1 MGTKQK
7 KYSVKTKDAKNT
19 NQKKGTTQK
28 GYNPPSEITLQL
40 IPFVFVLIAF
50 FLTLCLLATSFTGWM
65 GEKIKM
71 ILAGAFSWGAY
82 LVPPVLVARAFCFRK
97 EATSRHPWRNWVLSL
112 FFILCFSGIVATAR
126 VHVNTFNVI
135 DHFTSA
141 LNDKGSITTGSVL
154 GGLLSNALTAIIGKI
169 MTFIVLI
176 LGCIILSPFTV
187 GKTPFDLARFVVKK
201 ILEGKEKSKELK
213 QKRDEYFERKEAEEA
228 EKAEKEAEKLAVEKE
243 TRRRKELDINIEG
256 PGEPVRD
263 FDDYDEDEDEDEDGD
278 TIIGPAEVPIEEEPL
293 PTLKSIFAKKED
305 PEAVEK
311 FKGDGDE
318 LEEMEADT
326 DLNVGEGI
334 ETEVSEIPIGENDN
348 EEYVPEYVFP
358 PVHLLKKAPAITSEM
373 NSEYE
378 QTAKKLVD
386 TLSSFGV
393 KTKVL
398 NIAKGPTVTR
408 YELQPEVGV
417 RVRAIRNLSDDIAL
431 SLAAKG
437 VRIEAPIPG
446 KEAVGIEVPN
456 RNTAVVS
463 IRSLI
468 EAPAFESAKSKLTT
482 CLGVDVAGNP
492 VYCDIA
498 KMPHMMIAGTT
509 GSGKSVCINSILMS
523 ILYKAKPDEVK
534 LILIDPKK
542 IELGVYNGISHLLVP
557 VVSDPKNAAGALAWS
572 VNEMERRFALIEE
585 TGVREIK
592 AYNEVALRDGN
603 REVLPHIVIII
614 DELADLM
621 MMARDTVESSI
632 ARIAQKARAAGMHL
646 IIGTQRPSVD
656 VITGL
661 IKANVPSRIAFT
673 VASQV
678 DSRTIIDTVGAEK
691 LVGKGDMLYSPVGAM
706 NPLRVQG
713 SFVSDSEIEAVIS
726 FLKGNSGA
734 TYDEEIMDSIE
745 KEAAKCEKSKSKVS
759 DSEDD
764 FGGDDDN
771 SLNSDPM
778 LRPAIE
784 IAIDSGTISTSMLQR
799 KLKLGYARAAR
810 LIDKMETLGIVSE
823 FAGSKPRTV
832 LISYEKYMEMVANSE
847 S

>member
-1 MGTKQK
+1 
-7 KYSVKTKDAKNT
+7 
-19 NQKKGTTQK
+19 
-28 GYNPPSEITLQL
+28 
-40 IPFVFVLIAF
+40 
-50 FLTLCLLATSFTGWM
+50 
-65 GEKIKM
+65 
-71 ILAGAFSWGAY
+71 
-82 LVPPVLVARAFCFRK
+82 
-97 EATSRHPWRNWVLSL
+97 
-112 FFILCFSGIVATAR
+112 
-126 VHVNTFNVI
+126 
-135 DHFTSA
+135 
-141 LNDKGSITTGSVL
+141 
-154 GGLLSNALTAIIGKI
+154 
-169 MTFIVLI
+169 MTFIILI
-176 LGCIILSPFTV
+176 LGTVILSPFTV
-187 GKTPFDLARFVVKK
+187 GKTPLDLARFLVRKMN
-201 ILEGKEKSKELK
+201 EGREKSKELK
-213 QKRDEYFERKEAEEA
+213 RRRDEYFDKKEAEQIDIEQA
-228 EKAEKEAEKLAVEKE
+228 EEEERLALEKEQ
-243 TRRRKELDINIEG
+243 RRKKELDINIEG
-256 PGEPVRD
+256 PGEPAPD
-263 FDDYDEDEDEDEDGD
+263 IDDDDEDYDEDGD
-278 TIIGPAEVPIEEEPL
+278 TIIGPVDPTPIEQPL

-305 PEAVEK
+305 PEAAEK

-326 DLNVGEGI
+326 DLNGSDGI
-334 ETEVSEIPIGENDN
+334 DAEVSEIPIGEEED

-523 ILYKAKPDEVK
+523 ILYKARPDEVK

-585 TGVREIK
+585 TGVRDIK
-592 AYNEVALRDGN
+592 AYNEVALREGN

-713 SFVSDSEIEAVIS
+713 SFVSDSEIESVIS

-734 TYDEEIMDSIE
+734 SYDEEIMDSIE

-764 FGGDDDN
+764 FASDDDN

-799 KLKLGYARAAR
+799 RLKLGYARAAR

-832 LISYEKYMEMVANSE
+832 LISHEKYMEMVANSE
-847 S
+847 N

>member
-1 MGTKQK
+1 MSTKQK
-7 KYSVKTKDAKNT
+7 KYNVKEKNKKSVKSVKSNGKA
-19 NQKKGTTQK
+19 QK
-28 GYNPPSEITLQL
+28 GYRPPSELSLQL
-40 IPFVFVLIAF
+40 MPFFLVLVAFFFVL
-50 FLTLCLLATSFTGWM
+50 CLFATSFTGWL

-71 ILAGAFSWGAY
+71 LLAGLFSWGAY
-82 LVPPVLVARAFCFRK
+82 LIPPVLVARAFRYRK
-97 EATSRHPWRNWVLSL
+97 EATSRHPAKNWL
-112 FFILCFSGIVATAR
+112 FSFCFILVISAILATAKMN
-126 VHVNTFNVI
+126 VDTFKVAGLFKGAVI
-135 DHFTSA
+135 D
-141 LNDKGSITTGSVL
+141 GRITTSSLL
-154 GGLLSNALTAIIGKI
+154 GGITSYAFVRIIGKI
-169 MTFIVLI
+169 MSFIILI
-176 LGCIILSPFTV
+176 LGAIILSPFTV
-187 GKTPFDLARFVVKK
+187 GKTPLDLARFIAKK
-201 ILEGKEKSKELK
+201 LRESREKAVEAKHR
-213 QKRDEYFERKEAEEA
+213 RDEYFDKKEAEEA
-228 EKAEKEAEKLAVEKE
+228 ERKEKEN
-243 TRRRKELDINIEG
+243 KELEEKKQLEMDIEG
-256 PGEPVRD
+256 PGEPYPD
-263 FDDYDEDEDEDEDGD
+263 IEDDYDDYDEDDDVV
-278 TIIGPAEVPIEEEPL
+278 IGPIEENIAEEPA
-293 PTLKSIFAKKED
+293 TLKTIFGQKDDPETAEIFEDIED
-305 PEAVEK
+305 PA
-311 FKGDGDE
+311 
-318 LEEMEADT
+318 EEMAADT
-326 DLNVGEGI
+326 DIGKNELDAVVTDIPVGE
-334 ETEVSEIPIGENDN
+334 ED
-348 EEYVPEYVFP
+348 EEELVPEYVFP
-358 PVHLLKKAPAITSEM
+358 PVHLLKKANPVTAEM

-378 QTAKKLVD
+378 HTAKKLVD

-393 KTKVL
+393 KTKVI

-456 RNTAVVS
+456 KNTSVVS

-468 EAPAFESAKSKLTT
+468 EAPAFENAKSKLTT

-557 VVSDPKNAAGALAWS
+557 VVSDPKNAAGALAWA

-592 AYNEVALRDGN
+592 AYNEAALRDGT
-603 REVLPHIVIII
+603 REVLPHIVIVI

-678 DSRTIIDTVGAEK
+678 DSRTIIDAVGAEK
-691 LVGKGDMLYSPVGAM
+691 LVGKGDMLYAPVGAM
-706 NPLRVQG
+706 NPMRVQG
-713 SFVSDSEIEAVIS
+713 SFVSDSEIESVIS
-726 FLKGNSGA
+726 FLKGNSAA
-734 TYDEEIMDSIE
+734 TYDEEVMSSIE

-764 FGGDDDN
+764 FGDDDDN

-784 IAIDSGTISTSMLQR
+784 IALDSGTISTSMLQR

-810 LIDKMETLGIVSE
+810 LIDKMEALGVVSE

-832 LISYEKYMEMVANSE
+832 LISREKYMEMVANSE
-847 S
+847 P

>member
-1 MGTKQK
+1 MSNNQKSYKVKTKKTKETKNKTAEKQK
-7 KYSVKTKDAKNT
+7 K
-19 NQKKGTTQK
+19 
-28 GYNPPSEITLQL
+28 GYTPPSEVTLQL
-40 IPFVFVLIAF
+40 MPFLFVLIAF
-50 FLTLCLLATSFTGWM
+50 FLVLCLFATSFSGWF
-65 GEKIKM
+65 GAKVKLL
-71 ILAGAFSWGAY
+71 LAGLFSWGAY
-82 LVPPVLVARAFCFRK
+82 FIPPLLVARAFCFRK
-97 EATSRHPWRNWVLSL
+97 EATSRHPWKNWVLSL
-112 FFILCFSGIVATAR
+112 AFVIVFAAIAATAK
-126 VHVNTFNVI
+126 VHVEGFNI
-135 DHFTSA
+135 AKHFTSA
-141 LNDKGSITTGSVL
+141 TDGNAITTGSL
-154 GGLLSNALTAIIGKI
+154 FGGIIANALSKFIGQIPTFIILVLTAII
-169 MTFIVLI
+169 IV
-176 LGCIILSPFTV
+176 PFTV
-187 GKTPFDLARFVVKK
+187 GKAPSDLARFTAGK
-201 ILEGKEKSKELK
+201 LRDGKEKAEEVK
-213 QKRDEYFERKEAEEA
+213 KRREEYFEKKEAEEAERAKQEA
-228 EKAEKEAEKLAVEKE
+228 EKAEKE
-243 TRRRKELDINIEG
+243 RKHKKDFDINVEG
-256 PGEPVRD
+256 PGEPAPD
-263 FDDYDEDEDEDEDGD
+263 IEEDEEDDEDGD
-278 TIIGPAEVPIEEEPL
+278 VIIGPAVNEPEQSSLKTIFTNPDIPENMQDFEEEEL
-293 PTLKSIFAKKED
+293 
-305 PEAVEK
+305 
-311 FKGDGDE
+311 
-318 LEEMEADT
+318 LEEMQAET
-326 DLNVGEGI
+326 DINPTENASEEI
-334 ETEVSEIPIGENDN
+334 DTEVKEIPVEAQPD
-348 EEYVPEYVFP
+348 EEYEPEYIFP
-358 PVHLLKKAPAITSEM
+358 PVHLLKKAPPLSAEL

-386 TLSSFGV
+386 TLASFGV
-393 KTKVL
+393 KTKVI

-456 RNTAVVS
+456 KNTAVVS

-468 EAPAFESAKSKLTT
+468 EAPAFDSAKSKLTT

-678 DSRTIIDTVGAEK
+678 DSRTIIDVVGAEK
-691 LVGKGDMLYSPVGAM
+691 LVGKGDMLYAPVGAM
-706 NPLRVQG
+706 NPMRVQG
-713 SFVSDSEIEAVIS
+713 SFVSDSEIESVIS
-726 FLKGNSGA
+726 FLKGNSNA
-734 TYDEEIMDSIE
+734 AYDEEIMDSIE
-745 KEAAKCEKSKSKVS
+745 KEAAKCEKTKSKVS

-764 FGGDDDN
+764 FGDDDDN

-799 KLKLGYARAAR
+799 RLKLGYARAAR
-810 LIDKMETLGIVSE
+810 LIDKMEQLGIVSE

-832 LISYEKYMEMVANSE
+832 LISHEKYMEMVANSE

>member
-1 MGTKQK
+1 MSNNQK
-7 KYSVKTKDAKNT
+7 SYKVKTKKTTETKKTVENKSA
-19 NQKKGTTQK
+19 KKGYT
-28 GYNPPSEITLQL
+28 PPSEVTLQL
-40 IPFVFVLIAF
+40 MPFLFVLIAF
-50 FLTLCLLATSFTGWM
+50 FLVLCLFATSFSGWF
-65 GEKIKM
+65 GAKVKLV
-71 ILAGAFSWGAY
+71 LAGLFSWGAY
-82 LVPPVLVARAFCFRK
+82 LIPPLLVARAFCFRK
-97 EATSRHPWRNWVLSL
+97 EATSKHPWRNWLISL
-112 FFILCFSGIVATAR
+112 IFVIAFAAIVATAKT
-126 VHVNTFNVI
+126 HVEGFNI
-135 DHFTSA
+135 AEHFKSA
-141 LNDKGSITTGSVL
+141 LDGTAITTGSLFGGIIANALSGFMGQIPTFIILVL
-154 GGLLSNALTAIIGKI
+154 GLIII
-169 MTFIVLI
+169 
-176 LGCIILSPFTV
+176 SPFTV
-187 GKTPFDLARFVVKK
+187 GKAPSDLASFTADR
-201 ILEGKEKSKELK
+201 LRDGKEKAEEVK
-213 QKRDEYFERKEAEEA
+213 KRREEYLEKKAAEEA
-228 EKAEKEAEKLAVEKE
+228 ERAKEAQEAEKEKK
-243 TRRRKELDINIEG
+243 RKKDFDINVEG
-256 PGEPVRD
+256 PGEPAPD
-263 FDDYDEDEDEDEDGD
+263 IEEEEDDDGD
-278 TIIGPAEVPIEEEPL
+278 VIIGPVTDESDAQD
-293 PTLKSIFAKKED
+293 LKTIFINPDSPDVANITD
-305 PEAVEK
+305 SQ
-311 FKGDGDE
+311 
-318 LEEMEADT
+318 LEEMEAEADIGT
-326 DLNVGEGI
+326 SDESPDSI
-334 ETEVSEIPIGENDN
+334 EAQVKDIPI
-348 EEYVPEYVFP
+348 EEQPEEDCVPEYVFP
-358 PVHLLKKAPAITSEM
+358 PVHLLKKAPPVSAEL

-378 QTAKKLVD
+378 HTAKKLVD
-386 TLSSFGV
+386 TLASFGV
-393 KTKVL
+393 KTKVI

-456 RNTAVVS
+456 KNTSVVS

-468 EAPAFESAKSKLTT
+468 EAPAFDTAKSKLTT

-523 ILYKAKPDEVK
+523 ILYKARPEEVK

-678 DSRTIIDTVGAEK
+678 DSRTIIDVVGAEK
-691 LVGKGDMLYSPVGAM
+691 LVGKGDMLYAPVGAM
-706 NPLRVQG
+706 NPMRVQG
-713 SFVSDSEIEAVIS
+713 SFVSDSEIESVIS
-726 FLKGNSGA
+726 FLKGNSSA
-734 TYDEEIMDSIE
+734 AYDEEIMDSIE
-745 KEAAKCEKSKSKVS
+745 KEAAKCEKAKSKVS
-759 DSEDD
+759 DIEDD
-764 FGGDDDN
+764 FGDDDDN

-799 KLKLGYARAAR
+799 RLKLGYARAAR
-810 LIDKMETLGIVSE
+810 LIDKMEQLGIVSE

-832 LISYEKYMEMVANSE
+832 LISHEKYMEMVANSE
-847 S
+847 P

>member
-1 MGTKQK
+1 MTK
-7 KYSVKTKDAKNT
+7 
-19 NQKKGTTQK
+19 
-28 GYNPPSEITLQL
+28 
-40 IPFVFVLIAF
+40 
-50 FLTLCLLATSFTGWM
+50 
-65 GEKIKM
+65 
-71 ILAGAFSWGAY
+71 
-82 LVPPVLVARAFCFRK
+82 R
-97 EATSRHPWRNWVLSL
+97 PWRNWVLSFAFVVCFAAAVAAPRYIGSDGTNFNILEFYVKALNENDNITSHSL
-112 FFILCFSGIVATAR
+112 FGDTIAYLISQLIGGITAFILLIIG
-126 VHVNTFNVI
+126 
-135 DHFTSA
+135 A
-141 LNDKGSITTGSVL
+141 L
-154 GGLLSNALTAIIGKI
+154 LLS
-169 MTFIVLI
+169 
-176 LGCIILSPFTV
+176 SFTV
-187 GKTPFDLARFVVKK
+187 GKTPIDLARF
-201 ILEGKEKSKELK
+201 LARQLAA
-213 QKRDEYFERKEAEEA
+213 RR
-228 EKAEKEAEKLAVEKE
+228 EKAEENK
-243 TRRRKELDINIEG
+243 RRREEYAEEEDEDEEESTLPIPHPVTSPIRQKKKKLDVNIEG
-256 PGEPVRD
+256 PGDPAPDIEG
-263 FDDYDEDEDEDEDGD
+263 DYVDENGD
-278 TIIGPAEVPIEEEPL
+278 MTVPSPTSKKAESKEEPL
-293 PTLKSIFAKKED
+293 TLKSIFTKKED
-305 PEAVEK
+305 PEIAYR
-311 FKGDGDE
+311 FKPSTPD
-318 LEEMEADT
+318 LEEISADT
-326 DLNVGEGI
+326 DLPAKE
-334 ETEVSEIPIGENDN
+334 
-348 EEYVPEYVFP
+348 EEYDAEIEEDVEIHDVTLSDEPVTPENKDEAEDGEMSRDDMIAAAVNKVMLGTPEEDEVPEEPEYVFP
-358 PVHLLKKAPAITSEM
+358 PVHLLKKAPPVTEEM
-373 NSEYE
+373 HSEYE
-378 QTAKKLVD
+378 QTANKLVS
-386 TLSSFGV
+386 TLASFGV
-393 KTKVL
+393 KTRII

-408 YELQPEVGV
+408 YELQPETGV

-456 RNTAVVS
+456 KNTSVVS

-468 EAPAFESAKSKLTT
+468 EAPAFDAAKSKLTT

-542 IELGVYNGISHLLVP
+542 IELGVYNGIAHLLVP

-603 REVLPHIVIII
+603 RELLPHIVIII

-678 DSRTIIDTVGAEK
+678 DSRTIIDVVGAEK

-706 NPLRVQG
+706 NPMRVQG
-713 SFVSDSEIEAVIS
+713 SFVSDSEIESVIS
-726 FLKGNSGA
+726 FLKGNAGA
-734 TYDEEIMDSIE
+734 EYDEEIMDSIE
-745 KEAAKCEKSKSKVS
+745 KEAAKCEKTKAKAS
-759 DSEDD
+759 DGDED
-764 FGGDDDN
+764 FGDDGDN

-799 KLKLGYARAAR
+799 RLKLGYARAAR

-832 LISYEKYMEMVANSE
+832 LISHEKYMEMVANSE